1 MSVNA
6 IHSSHVLLC
15 QSWSLPKFASNSCKC
30 LSLQSARVQS
40 AIHVFRRIQFIAANV
55 CHCKVHVFS
64 RQFFLSRRIQ
74 VIAVNVCHLKVH
86 VFSRQSMFLTAH
98 KHFAATPLLLQLP
111 RREAVLQQRNQ
122 HYGDNTDAPTP
133 PGFCGRKRADWRL
146 SRHRPPFRLWYITFS
161 CLLIIIIMYIYHA
174 LINALSAGIHVNLN
188 IIFYT
193 HVEHSP
199 TKTIYIK
206 YYTEKHTHTHTD

>member
-1 MSVNA
+1 MNA

-64 RQFFLSRRIQ
+64 RQFFFSRRIQ

-133 PGFCGRKRADWRL
+133 PVFLQQEKSRL
-146 SRHRPPFRLWYITFS
+146 EAFTPQTAFSALVHNFLLFVNNNNNVHLSCAYQRPERW
-161 CLLIIIIMYIYHA
+161 
-174 LINALSAGIHVNLN
+174 
-188 IIFYT
+188 
-193 HVEHSP
+193 
-199 TKTIYIK
+199 
-206 YYTEKHTHTHTD
+206 HTC